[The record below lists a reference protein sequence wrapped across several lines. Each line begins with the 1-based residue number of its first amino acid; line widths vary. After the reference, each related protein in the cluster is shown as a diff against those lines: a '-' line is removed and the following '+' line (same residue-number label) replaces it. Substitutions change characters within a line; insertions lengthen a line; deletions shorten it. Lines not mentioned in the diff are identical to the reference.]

1 MTTLKQLFQTFGHA
15 PKWGRL
21 ATQSAQPMVS
31 VFMRKL
37 GDTDITTL
45 TDFDIEMQLAMSE
58 QPEDRKV
65 KARSCMHYLLRWAR
79 EQGKE
84 VPQIAHPF
92 EIKEQETKN
101 EKDNAETDTELRLH
115 RGRDASRAETDG
127 QPKEEPKS
135 DTACGRIRPV
145 RHVRPAEPEEHR
157 EVPRHEGN
165 QAPRTRKPRGEGET
179 RRKRTETK
187 AQPKASGAGTKER
200 KKAER
205 QLTHRPTKE
214 GDTQIARRKA
224 DVQMTL
230 EDWQADTR
238 PRHGTIEH
246 DTSSKGWKNGKRV
259 FKDCW
264 RAVITVNGQRYR
276 HRGKTREECREWLK
290 AVCAK
295 KILPTDNKADWWRM
309 EQRKDEEA
317 RIDELI
323 VSAAEEANIV
333 YEYRQTGDTE
343 ILYNYCIKALLPHM
357 VYYCAHSLHLGRDR
371 SLTCSRQAVGLIL
384 TKIVG
389 GRPVTNITFTCKRM
403 LRTYKNRGDFW
414 YYDKAPE
421 AVKLMVNRIDMS
433 ALADLYKV
441 TKDRRI

>member
-1 MTTLKQLFQTFGHA
+1 MTTLKQLFQTFGHD

-84 VPQIAHPF
+84 VPQIAHPN

-135 DTACGRIRPV
+135 DTACGRRRPV
-145 RHVRPAEPEEHR
+145 RHARPAEPEEHHQ
-157 EVPRHEGN
+157 VSRHEGN

-179 RRKRTETK
+179 RRKRAETK

-200 KKAER
+200 KKER

-224 DVQMTL
+224 DTQMTL

-264 RAVITVNGQRYR
+264 RAVIMVNGQRYR
-276 HRGKTREECREWLK
+276 HRGETREECREWLK

-309 EQRKDEEA
+309 EQHKDEEA

-357 VYYCAHSLHLGRDR
+357 VYYCAHTLHLGRDR

-403 LRTYKNRGDFW
+403 LRTYKSRGDFW
-414 YYDKAPE
+414 YYDKAPDV
-421 AVKLMVNRIDMS
+421 VKLMVNRIDMS
-433 ALADLYKV
+433 ALEELYKV

>member
-1 MTTLKQLFQTFGHA
+1 MTTLKQLFQTFGHD

-84 VPQIAHPF
+84 VPQIAHPS
-92 EIKEQETKN
+92 EIKEQETEN

-115 RGRDASRAETDG
+115 RGRDASRAET
-127 QPKEEPKS
+127 
-135 DTACGRIRPV
+135 
-145 RHVRPAEPEEHR
+145 
-157 EVPRHEGN
+157 
-165 QAPRTRKPRGEGET
+165 
-179 RRKRTETK
+179 RRKRAETK
-187 AQPKASGAGTKER
+187 AQPEASGPGTKER
-200 KKAER
+200 KKER
-205 QLTHRPTKE
+205 RLTQRPAKE

-224 DVQMTL
+224 DTQMTL

-264 RAVITVNGQRYR
+264 RAVIMVNGQRYR
-276 HRGKTREECREWLK
+276 HRGETREECREWLK

-309 EQRKDEEA
+309 EQHKDEEA

-433 ALADLYKV
+433 ALEELYKV

>member
-1 MTTLKQLFQTFGHA
+1 MTTLKQLFQTFGHD

-79 EQGKE
+79 EHGYE

-92 EIKEQETKN
+92 EINEQETKN

-115 RGRDASRAETDG
+115 RGRDASRAET
-127 QPKEEPKS
+127 
-135 DTACGRIRPV
+135 
-145 RHVRPAEPEEHR
+145 
-157 EVPRHEGN
+157 
-165 QAPRTRKPRGEGET
+165 
-179 RRKRTETK
+179 RRKRAETK

-200 KKAER
+200 KKER

-224 DVQMTL
+224 DTQMTL

-264 RAVITVNGQRYR
+264 RAVIMVNGQCYR
-276 HRGKTREECREWLK
+276 HRGETRAECREWLK

-309 EQRKDEEA
+309 EQHKDEEA

-343 ILYNYCIKALLPHM
+343 ILYNYCIKP
-357 VYYCAHSLHLGRDR
+357 CC
-371 SLTCSRQAVGLIL
+371 LTWSIIAPTPCTSD
-384 TKIVG
+384 
-389 GRPVTNITFTCKRM
+389 VTAR
-403 LRTYKNRGDFW
+403 
-414 YYDKAPE
+414 
-421 AVKLMVNRIDMS
+421 
-433 ALADLYKV
+433 
-441 TKDRRI
+441 

>member
-1 MTTLKQLFQTFGHA
+1 MVTLKQLFQTFGHD

-101 EKDNAETDTELRLH
+101 EKDNDNSDKRPKVADVDTDN
-115 RGRDASRAETDG
+115 DG
-127 QPKEEPKS
+127 QRRVSPTTKPHKATTRKAKPADKKRVEPKLK
-135 DTACGRIRPV
+135 RLK
-145 RHVRPAEPEEHR
+145 PEK
-157 EVPRHEGN
+157 VI
-165 QAPRTRKPRGEGET
+165 
-179 RRKRTETK
+179 TK
-187 AQPKASGAGTKER
+187 
-200 KKAER
+200 
-205 QLTHRPTKE
+205 HPTKE

-224 DVQMTL
+224 DTQMTL

-264 RAVITVNGQRYR
+264 RAVIMVNGQRYR
-276 HRGKTREECREWLK
+276 HRGETREECREWLK

-309 EQRKDEEA
+309 EQHKDEEA

-357 VYYCAHSLHLGRDR
+357 VYYCAHTLHLGRDR

-433 ALADLYKV
+433 ALEELYKV

>member
-1 MTTLKQLFQTFGHA
+1 MTTLKQLFQTFGHD
-15 PKWGRL
+15 PKWGRM

-84 VPQIAHPF
+84 VPQIAHPS

-127 QPKEEPKS
+127 QPKEEPKG
-135 DTACGRIRPV
+135 DTACGRRRPV
-145 RHVRPAEPEEHR
+145 RHVRPAETEEHHQ
-157 EVPRHEGN
+157 VSGHEGN

-179 RRKRTETK
+179 RRKRAETK

-200 KKAER
+200 KKER

-224 DVQMTL
+224 DTQMTL

-264 RAVITVNGQRYR
+264 RAVIMVNGQRYR
-276 HRGKTREECREWLK
+276 HRGETREECREWLK

-309 EQRKDEEA
+309 EQHKDEEA

-357 VYYCAHSLHLGRDR
+357 VYYCAHTLHLGRDR
-371 SLTCSRQAVGLIL
+371 SLTCSRQAVWLIL

-403 LRTYKNRGDFW
+403 LRTYKSRGDFW

-433 ALADLYKV
+433 ALEELYKV

>member
-1 MTTLKQLFQTFGHA
+1 MITLRQLYTQFGHD
-15 PKWGRL
+15 PKWTRF
-21 ATQSAQPMVS
+21 ATASTQPMVS
-31 VFMRKL
+31 VYLRKL
-37 GDTDITTL
+37 GERDVSSL
-45 TDFDIEMQLAMSE
+45 SDFDLSLQLAMSE
-58 QPEDRKV
+58 QPQERKV
-65 KARSCMHYLLRWAR
+65 KAEACMRHMLRWA
-79 EQGKE
+79 EEHGHTDIPSLEPPGGKAQK
-84 VPQIAHPF
+84 PPKTPCDPLK
-92 EIKEQETKN
+92 KEQKPPKPPKN
-101 EKDNAETDTELRLH
+101 DRTDERPKVADVDSH
-115 RGRDASRAETDG
+115 NDG
-127 QPKEEPKS
+127 QRRVSP
-135 DTACGRIRPV
+135 
-145 RHVRPAEPEEHR
+145 PAKPHKTT
-157 EVPRHEGN
+157 
-165 QAPRTRKPRGEGET
+165 TRKAKPSDK
-179 RRKRTETK
+179 KRTE
-187 AQPKASGAGTKER
+187 PKPKRESRVKPEKVITRHPK
-200 KKAER
+200 
-205 QLTHRPTKE
+205 KE

-224 DVQMTL
+224 DTQMTL

-238 PRHGTIEH
+238 YRHGTIEH

-264 RAVITVNGQRYR
+264 RAVIMVNGQRYR
-276 HRGKTREECREWLK
+276 HRGETREECREWLK

>member
-1 MTTLKQLFQTFGHA
+1 MVTLKQLFQVFGHD

-127 QPKEEPKS
+127 QPKEEPKG
-135 DTACGRIRPV
+135 DTPRGRRRPV

-200 KKAER
+200 PKAER
-205 QLTHRPTKE
+205 RLTERPTKE

-224 DVQMTL
+224 DTQMTL

-238 PRHGTIEH
+238 YRHGTIEH
-246 DTSSKGWKNGKRV
+246 DTSSKGWK
-259 FKDCW
+259 
-264 RAVITVNGQRYR
+264 
-276 HRGKTREECREWLK
+276 
-290 AVCAK
+290 
-295 KILPTDNKADWWRM
+295 
-309 EQRKDEEA
+309 
-317 RIDELI
+317 
-323 VSAAEEANIV
+323 S
-333 YEYRQTGDTE
+333 
-343 ILYNYCIKALLPHM
+343 
-357 VYYCAHSLHLGRDR
+357 
-371 SLTCSRQAVGLIL
+371 GL
-384 TKIVG
+384 
-389 GRPVTNITFTCKRM
+389 
-403 LRTYKNRGDFW
+403 
-414 YYDKAPE
+414 
-421 AVKLMVNRIDMS
+421 
-433 ALADLYKV
+433 
-441 TKDRRI
+441 

>member
-1 MTTLKQLFQTFGHA
+1 MVTLKQIFQVFGHD

-21 ATQSAQPMVS
+21 ATAYAIPMTT
-31 VFMRKL
+31 VFLRKL
-37 GDTDITTL
+37 GDRDIMTL
-45 TDFDIEMQLAMSE
+45 TDFDIELQLAMSE
-58 QPEDRKV
+58 QPEDRKA
-65 KARSCMHYLLRWAR
+65 KARACIGHLRIWAA
-79 EQGKE
+79 EQGK
-84 VPQIAHPF
+84 PF
-92 EIKEQETKN
+92 AQPEPEPSKAKAEKPKAEQKPKREPKP
-101 EKDNAETDTELRLH
+101 
-115 RGRDASRAETDG
+115 
-127 QPKEEPKS
+127 PKEK
-135 DTACGRIRPV
+135 RIV
-145 RHVRPAEPEEHR
+145 
-157 EVPRHEGN
+157 
-165 QAPRTRKPRGEGET
+165 
-179 RRKRTETK
+179 KRCE
-187 AQPKASGAGTKER
+187 
-200 KKAER
+200 
-205 QLTHRPTKE
+205 KE
-214 GDTQIARRKA
+214 GDVQMARRKA
-224 DVQMTL
+224 DTQMTL

-238 PRHGTIEH
+238 RRYGTIEH

-264 RAVITVNGQRYR
+264 QAVIMVNGQRYR
-276 HRGKTREECREWLK
+276 HRGETREECREWLK

>member
-1 MTTLKQLFQTFGHA
+1 MTTLKQLFQTFGHD

-92 EIKEQETKN
+92 EIKEQETKETIDN
-101 EKDNAETDTELRLH
+101 DNADKRQEIANVDNHHDRQRRIPPTDKPHKTTARNTKQADSKRDKVKSATRSK
-115 RGRDASRAETDG
+115 RGR
-127 QPKEEPKS
+127 KS
-135 DTACGRIRPV
+135 DENITKPK
-145 RHVRPAEPEEHR
+145 R
-157 EVPRHEGN
+157 EKSEKV
-165 QAPRTRKPRGEGET
+165 
-179 RRKRTETK
+179 
-187 AQPKASGAGTKER
+187 
-200 KKAER
+200 
-205 QLTHRPTKE
+205 LTHRPTKE
-214 GDTQIARRKA
+214 CDTQIARRKA
-224 DVQMTL
+224 DTQMTL

-238 PRHGTIEH
+238 YRHGTIEH

-264 RAVITVNGQRYR
+264 RAVIMVNGQRYR
-276 HRGKTREECREWLK
+276 HRGETREECREWLK

-309 EQRKDEEA
+309 EQHKDEEA

-433 ALADLYKV
+433 ALEELYKV

>member
-1 MTTLKQLFQTFGHA
+1 MVTLKQIFQVFGHDA
-15 PKWGRL
+15 KWARF
-21 ATQSAQPMVS
+21 ATASAVPMTT
-31 VFMRKL
+31 VFLRKL
-37 GDTDITTL
+37 GDRDITTL
-45 TDFDIEMQLAMSE
+45 TDFDIQLQLAMSE
-58 QPEDRKV
+58 QPDDRKV
-65 KARSCMHYLLRWAR
+65 KARACIDHLRTWAA
-79 EQGKE
+79 EQGK
-84 VPQIAHPF
+84 PF
-92 EIKEQETKN
+92 
-101 EKDNAETDTELRLH
+101 A
-115 RGRDASRAETDG
+115 
-127 QPKEEPKS
+127 QPDPEPKPK
-135 DTACGRIRPV
+135 AKPK
-145 RHVRPAEPEEHR
+145 PKPKPKAEP
-157 EVPRHEGN
+157 
-165 QAPRTRKPRGEGET
+165 KPKVEQ
-179 RRKRTETK
+179 K
-187 AQPKASGAGTKER
+187 PKAEPKPKAGTKPKAEPKPP
-200 KKAER
+200 KKER

-224 DVQMTL
+224 DTQMTL

-238 PRHGTIEH
+238 PRHGTIYH
-246 DTSSKGWKNGKRV
+246 DTASKGYSKSGKRV
-259 FKDCW
+259 FKDCY
-264 RAVITVNGQRYR
+264 RAEITINGQRYR
-276 HRGKTREECREWLK
+276 HRGETRDECREWLK

-309 EQRKDEEA
+309 EQHKDEEA

-357 VYYCAHSLHLGRDR
+357 VYYCAHTLHLGRDR

>member
-1 MTTLKQLFQTFGHA
+1 MVTLKQLFQTFGHD

-84 VPQIAHPF
+84 VPQIAHPS

-101 EKDNAETDTELRLH
+101 EKENAETDTELRLH
-115 RGRDASRAETDG
+115 RGRDASRTETDG

-135 DTACGRIRPV
+135 DTACGRRRPV
-145 RHVRPAEPEEHR
+145 RHVRPAEPEEHHQ
-157 EVPRHEGN
+157 VSRHEGN

-200 KKAER
+200 KKER
-205 QLTHRPTKE
+205 RLTERPTME
-214 GDTQIARRKA
+214 ADT
-224 DVQMTL
+224 QMTL

-264 RAVITVNGQRYR
+264 RAVIMVNGQRYR
-276 HRGKTREECREWLK
+276 HRGETREECREWLK

-343 ILYNYCIKALLPHM
+343 ILYNYCIKSLLPHM
-357 VYYCAHSLHLGRDR
+357 VYYCAHTLHLGRDR

-433 ALADLYKV
+433 ALEELYKV

>member
-1 MTTLKQLFQTFGHA
+1 MVTLKQLFQTFGHD

-84 VPQIAHPF
+84 VPQIAHPS

-101 EKDNAETDTELRLH
+101 EKDNAETDTELCLH

-135 DTACGRIRPV
+135 DTACGRRRPV
-145 RHVRPAEPEEHR
+145 RHVRPAEPEEHHQ
-157 EVPRHEGN
+157 VSRHEGH

-200 KKAER
+200 KKER

-224 DVQMTL
+224 DTQMTL

-238 PRHGTIEH
+238 YRHGTIEH

-264 RAVITVNGQRYR
+264 RAVIMVNGQRYR
-276 HRGKTREECREWLK
+276 HRGETREECREWLK

-309 EQRKDEEA
+309 EQHKDEEA

-323 VSAAEEANIV
+323 VSAAEEAV
-333 YEYRQTGDTE
+333 LLYDYHQTGDITA
-343 ILYNYCIKALLPHM
+343 INDYLVKRLLPHM
-357 VYYCAHSLHLGRDR
+357 VYYCAHTLHFGQDR
-371 SLTCSRQAVGLIL
+371 TITASRQAAALLL
-384 TKIVG
+384 TRITAGK
-389 GRPVTNITFTCKRM
+389 PVMNFTATCKRM
-403 LRTYKNRGDFW
+403 LRVHKQRGDFF
-414 YYDKAPE
+414 YYEKAPE
-421 AVKLMVNRIDMS
+421 QVRIMVNGMNLDG
-433 ALADLYKV
+433 LADLYKV

>member
-1 MTTLKQLFQTFGHA
+1 MTLKELYERFSQA
-15 PKWGRL
+15 EKWQRL
-21 ATQSAQPMVS
+21 AAVCRRRVQDIILRTY
-31 VFMRKL
+31 
-37 GDTDITTL
+37 GDTDADTL
-45 TDFDIEMQLAMSE
+45 TRERLRKWLDESGRAQEDTVPVGSVIDHMMQWAGKWGVE
-58 QPEDRKV
+58 VV
-65 KARSCMHYLLRWAR
+65 KL
-79 EQGKE
+79 K
-84 VPQIAHPF
+84 P
-92 EIKEQETKN
+92 K
-101 EKDNAETDTELRLH
+101 KDAKADTELRLH

-127 QPKEEPKS
+127 QPKEKPQGDS
-135 DTACGRIRPV
+135 ACGRRRPV
-145 RHVRPAEPEEHR
+145 RDVRPTEPEEHHQVSGHAR
-157 EVPRHEGN
+157 N
-165 QAPRTRKPRGEGET
+165 KAPRASKPDSESKT

-187 AQPKASGAGTKER
+187 AQPKASGNRTEER
-200 KKAER
+200 KKER
-205 QLTHRPTKE
+205 RLTQRPTKD

-224 DVQMTL
+224 DTQMTL
-230 EDWQADTR
+230 EEWQADTR
-238 PRHGTIEH
+238 YRHGTIEH

-264 RAVITVNGQRYR
+264 RAVIMVNGQRYR
-276 HRGKTREECREWLK
+276 HRGETREECREWLK

-309 EQRKDEEA
+309 EQHKDEEA

-333 YEYRQTGDTE
+333 YEYRQTGDTA
-343 ILYNYCIKALLPHM
+343 ILYDYCIKALLPHM
-357 VYYCAHSLHLGRDR
+357 VYYCAHTLHLGQDR

-421 AVKLMVNRIDMS
+421 QVKLMVNRIDMS
-433 ALADLYKV
+433 ALAELYKV

>member
-1 MTTLKQLFQTFGHA
+1 MVTLKQLFQVFGHD

-84 VPQIAHPF
+84 VPQIAHPS

-101 EKDNAETDTELRLH
+101 EKDNAETDTELRMH

-127 QPKEEPKS
+127 QPKEEPKG
-135 DTACGRIRPV
+135 DTPRGRRRPV

-157 EVPRHEGN
+157 EVLRHEGH
-165 QAPRTRKPRGEGET
+165 QAPRARKPRGEGET
-179 RRKRTETK
+179 RRKRAETK

-200 KKAER
+200 KTEV
-205 QLTHRPTKE
+205 RPVAT
-214 GDTQIARRKA
+214 A
-224 DVQMTL
+224 DSVQ
-230 EDWQADTR
+230 DYAD
-238 PRHGTIEH
+238 RHGINIYDSNATGRPSTGTIYH
-246 DTSSKGWKNGKRV
+246 DTASKGYSKSGKRV

-264 RAVITVNGQRYR
+264 RAEIMIAGERFR
-276 HRGKTREECREWLK
+276 HRSKDREDCVAWLK
-290 AVCAK
+290 AVK
-295 KILPTDNKADWWRM
+295 QGKIKPTDNKADWWRM
-309 EQRKDEEA
+309 EQHKDEEA

-357 VYYCAHSLHLGRDR
+357 VYYCAHTLHLGRDR
-371 SLTCSRQAVGLIL
+371 
-384 TKIVG
+384 
-389 GRPVTNITFTCKRM
+389 
-403 LRTYKNRGDFW
+403 
-414 YYDKAPE
+414 
-421 AVKLMVNRIDMS
+421 
-433 ALADLYKV
+433 
-441 TKDRRI
+441 

>member
-1 MTTLKQLFQTFGHA
+1 MVTLKQLFQTFGHD
-15 PKWGRL
+15 PKWARL

-37 GDTDITTL
+37 GEADITTL

-79 EQGKE
+79 EQGKQ

-101 EKDNAETDTELRLH
+101 EKDNDNDRERPQVAHVD
-115 RGRDASRAETDG
+115 DDTDG
-127 QPKEEPKS
+127 QRGVPPTAEPDPPRVARARKPAQKRAAPKPKPKPTPRREPK
-135 DTACGRIRPV
+135 
-145 RHVRPAEPEEHR
+145 
-157 EVPRHEGN
+157 
-165 QAPRTRKPRGEGET
+165 
-179 RRKRTETK
+179 
-187 AQPKASGAGTKER
+187 PKAVSVAKSEPKP
-200 KKAER
+200 KKAPKIATPKPKKER

-224 DVQMTL
+224 DTQMTL

-238 PRHGTIEH
+238 PRHGTIDH

-264 RAVITVNGQRYR
+264 RAVIMVNGQRYR
-276 HRGKTREECREWLK
+276 HRGETREECREWLK

-343 ILYNYCIKALLPHM
+343 ILYDYCIKALLPHM

-433 ALADLYKV
+433 ALEELYKV

>member
-1 MTTLKQLFQTFGHA
+1 MTTLKQLFQTFGHD

-58 QPEDRKV
+58 QPDDRKV

-92 EIKEQETKN
+92 EIKDQETKN
-101 EKDNAETDTELRLH
+101 EKDNAETDTELR
-115 RGRDASRAETDG
+115 
-127 QPKEEPKS
+127 
-135 DTACGRIRPV
+135 
-145 RHVRPAEPEEHR
+145 
-157 EVPRHEGN
+157 
-165 QAPRTRKPRGEGET
+165 KPRGEGET
-179 RRKRTETK
+179 RRKRAETK

-200 KKAER
+200 KKER
-205 QLTHRPTKE
+205 RVKRCTQQGDIQIPKPKNDTDTLT
-214 GDTQIARRKA
+214 
-224 DVQMTL
+224 M
-230 EDWQADTR
+230 EDWQADTHWR
-238 PRHGTIEH
+238 TGNITP
-246 DTSSKGWKNGKRV
+246 DNSSKGWKNGKRV
-259 FKDCW
+259 YKDCW
-264 RAVITVNGQRYR
+264 RATIQIRGVKYRYR
-276 HRGKTREECREWLK
+276 AKTREECKEWLK
-290 AVCAK
+290 AVLSK

-309 EQRKDEEA
+309 EQHKDEEA

-421 AVKLMVNRIDMS
+421 AVRLIVNRIDMS
-433 ALADLYKV
+433 ALEELYKV

>member
-1 MTTLKQLFQTFGHA
+1 MVTLKQLFQTFGHD

-84 VPQIAHPF
+84 VPQIAHPN

-101 EKDNAETDTELRLH
+101 EKDNDNTDKRQEIANVDNHNDRQRRIPPTDKPHKTTARNTK
-115 RGRDASRAETDG
+115 RVDSKRD
-127 QPKEEPKS
+127 KVKS
-135 DTACGRIRPV
+135 AARS
-145 RHVRPAEPEEHR
+145 
-157 EVPRHEGN
+157 
-165 QAPRTRKPRGEGET
+165 KT
-179 RRKRTETK
+179 RRKSDENVTK
-187 AQPKASGAGTKER
+187 PKREKP
-200 KKAER
+200 KKV
-205 QLTHRPTKE
+205 LTQRPAKE

-224 DVQMTL
+224 DTQMTL

-238 PRHGTIEH
+238 PRHGTIYH

-264 RAVITVNGQRYR
+264 RAVIMVNGQRYR
-276 HRGKTREECREWLK
+276 HRGETREECREWLK

-309 EQRKDEEA
+309 EQHKDEEA

-414 YYDKAPE
+414 YYEKAPE

-441 TKDRRI
+441 IKDKRI